1 MFGSFSQKVIGI
13 VLTFNP
19 FSFLLWDFFFN
30 AVLAS
35 VEIYEVLW
43 LWQRSIDSLLNK
55 DSKFTVWMI
64 SGGKKQF
71 GMFDIILS

>member
-1 MFGSFSQKVIGI
+1 MIGV
-13 VLTFNP
+13 VLTFSP
-19 FSFLLWDFFFN
+19 FSFLWVFFN

-64 SGGKKQF
+64 SGGKSHLECLRYRYL
-71 GMFDIILS
+71 I